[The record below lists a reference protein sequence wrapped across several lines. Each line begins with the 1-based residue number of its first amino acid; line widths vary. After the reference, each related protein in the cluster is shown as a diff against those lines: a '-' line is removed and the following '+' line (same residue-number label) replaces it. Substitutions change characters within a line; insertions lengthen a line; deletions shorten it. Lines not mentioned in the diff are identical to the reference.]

1 MADRPPTQ
9 ILHVLTASP
18 EHAQLIL
25 KCGLQA
31 GFRESGA
38 INLIPARGEE
48 AATPIVAI
56 RSMGLSLESLIGAQ
70 TGAAVESTVSS
81 EYLRTLMG
89 ISNERFAE
97 NTKRIQ
103 RFRAAM
109 SEAMEPARKK
119 DGTEWED
126 AEARRQRKKAE
137 GLRRKAEL
145 QGQPRDT
152 ELDEA
157 LDLSL
162 NADMA

>member
-1 MADRPPTQ
+1 M
-9 ILHVLTASP
+9 LTASP

-38 INLIPARGEE
+38 INLTPARCEE

-70 TGAAVESTVSS
+70 TGAEVESTVSS
-81 EYLRTLMG
+81 EYLRTLIG

-109 SEAMEPARKK
+109 AEVMEPVRKK

-145 QGQPRDT
+145 QSQPRDT

-162 NADMA
+162 NADMS